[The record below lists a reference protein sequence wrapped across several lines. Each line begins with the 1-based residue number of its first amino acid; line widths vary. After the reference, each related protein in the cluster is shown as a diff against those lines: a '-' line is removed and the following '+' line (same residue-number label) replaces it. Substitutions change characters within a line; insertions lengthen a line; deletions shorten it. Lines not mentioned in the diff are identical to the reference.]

1 MKLRSLVESI
11 GFKSPPQSYGHR
23 IDSFELEREG
33 TVRFAQWLHP
43 KCKPTTVLQ
52 SQIDE
57 VRSYI
62 AAGDAV
68 VDVGAHV
75 GDTSVLFALAAGP
88 QGRVFAVEPNRYVLP
103 VLERNAEL
111 NPQAAPMTI
120 LPYAATAEAMPLVFD
135 YSDPGFCNGG
145 DLSSHGRLR
154 NGHLYKLDV
163 EGRNI
168 ARELAAQ
175 APEWLPR
182 IRFIKTDTEGNDA
195 AVIETLRGLITTT
208 RPYLLC
214 EVYKR
219 SPELQRRAFHRL
231 LSADLGYRVYRADP
245 YSKLKGAELGPD
257 DMMHDRH
264 FDVFCIPAEKA

>member
-1 MKLRSLVESI
+1 MKLRSLFEFI
-11 GFKSPPQSYGHR
+11 GFKSPPQTYGHR

-43 KCKPTTVLQ
+43 KCKPRTFWQ
-52 SQIDE
+52 SEIDE
-57 VRSYI
+57 LRRYI
-62 AAGDAV
+62 APGDAV
-68 VDVGAHV
+68 IDVGAHL
-75 GDTSVLFALAAGP
+75 GDTSVLFAMAVGP

-111 NPQAAPMTI
+111 NPQAAPVTI
-120 LPYAATAEAMPLVFD
+120 LPYAATVEAMALVFD

-145 DLSSHGRLR
+145 DLSSHGRFR

-168 ARELAAQ
+168 ARELAAL
-175 APEWLPR
+175 APEWLTR
-182 IRFIKTDTEGNDA
+182 VRLVKTDTEGNDA
-195 AVIETLRGLITTT
+195 AVIETLRDIIMAA

-219 SPELQRRAFHRL
+219 SPEPQRRAFHKL
-231 LSADLGYRVYRADP
+231 LSTDLGYKVYRAEP
-245 YSKLKGAELGPD
+245 YSKLKGEELGPD
-257 DMMHDRH
+257 DMMRDRH
-264 FDVFCIPAEKA
+264 FDVFCVPAERA

>member
-1 MKLRSLVESI
+1 MKLRSLFEFV
-11 GFKSPPQSYGHR
+11 GFKSAPQSYGHR
-23 IDSFELEREG
+23 IDSFELEQEG
-33 TVRFAQWLHP
+33 TIRFAQWLHP
-43 KCKPTTVLQ
+43 KCKPRTFQ
-52 SQIDE
+52 QGEIDE
-57 VRSYI
+57 LRRYI
-62 AAGDAV
+62 APGDAV
-68 VDVGAHV
+68 IDVGAHL
-75 GDTSVLFALAAGP
+75 GDTTMLFALATGP

-103 VLERNAEL
+103 VLQRNAGL
-111 NPQAAPMTI
+111 NPQAAPFTV
-120 LPYAATAEAMPLVFD
+120 LPYAATAQSMPLVFD

-145 DLSSHGRLR
+145 DLSSHGRFR

-168 ARELAAQ
+168 AGELAAQ

-195 AVIETLRGLITTT
+195 AVIETLRDVIASA

-231 LSADLGYRVYRADP
+231 LTTELGYRVYHADP
-245 YSKLKGAELGPD
+245 YAKLRGDELGAD
-257 DMMHDRH
+257 DMMRDRH
-264 FDVFCIPAEKA
+264 FDVFCVPAERA